1 MTLVISCQRAYQKT
15 FKACFWIYYWMQQD
29 FFWSLSGMKTQKTNM
44 QESNEKKIEEKVTE
58 KGWAVLI
65 FA

>member
-1 MTLVISCQRAYQKT
+1 
-15 FKACFWIYYWMQQD
+15 
-29 FFWSLSGMKTQKTNM
+29 MKTQKTNM
-44 QESNEKKIEEKVTE
+44 QESNEKKKKKNEEKVTE